1 MLTKRE
7 GSTLSRCSIGQW
19 HLDKL
24 PHRSTWRLRICT
36 GSCNQRQTVAGCSYN
51 ASETKRG
58 QASKTGVKNSSL
70 DEGHVHLYLYDAVLP
85 NEFVSDNGIRFLNIA
100 CADVTFLHCL
110 LKESK
115 SHQISHIL

>member
-1 MLTKRE
+1 MFYGE
-7 GSTLSRCSIGQW
+7 W

-36 GSCNQRQTVAGCSYN
+36 GSCNQGQTVAGCSYN
-51 ASETKRG
+51 ASETKRVKG
-58 QASKTGVKNSSL
+58 QKRVKNSSL

-85 NEFVSDNGIRFLNIA
+85 KEFVSDNGIRFLNIA

-115 SHQISHIL
+115 SRRISHIL